1 MQRATNPTAPSKKLA
16 TRQRLLDAAV
26 SSLIE
31 LGAAATTTLEVQRRS
46 GASRGALLHH
56 FPTHAA
62 LLSAT
67 IEELV
72 RRNDEAVR
80 QAELTMGDVLNP
92 LERAI
97 RILSSMSLQPA
108 FLAELELW
116 ATSRTDSDLQAAIR
130 GAERAARAERE
141 RVVESLFSAVR
152 ESPNYEAV
160 KSLSLVFLR
169 GMALSSVLVS
179 SREYHEKLIAQWVR
193 AVQVLLEAPPFDDDN
208 QGGPA
213 RTS

>member
-1 MQRATNPTAPSKKLA
+1 MQTATTTPSPSKKLA

-31 LGAAATTTLEVQRRS
+31 LGVARTTTLEVQRRS

-80 QAELTMGDVLNP
+80 LAESEMASVENQI
-92 LERAI
+92 ERAI
-97 RILSSMSLQPA
+97 RTLMSMSLKPA
-108 FLAELELW
+108 FMAELELW
-116 ATSRTDSDLQAAIR
+116 AASRTDAELQVAIR
-130 GAERAARAERE
+130 SAERAARGERE
-141 RVVESLFSAVR
+141 RVIAGLFSPVQDNPNLPAVT
-152 ESPNYEAV
+152 E
-160 KSLSLVFLR
+160 LSIEFLR
-169 GMALSSVLVS
+169 GLALSSVLV
-179 SREYHEKLIAQWVR
+179 ENPEHHEKLISKWVWAVETLLR
-193 AVQVLLEAPPFDDDN
+193 AKPH
-208 QGGPA
+208 
-213 RTS
+213 

>member
-1 MQRATNPTAPSKKLA
+1 MQTAPRPAAPAKKLA

-31 LGAAATTTLEVQRRS
+31 RGAAATTTLEVQRRS

-72 RRNDEAVR
+72 RRNDQAVR
-80 QAELTMGDVLNP
+80 EAELTMADVLNP
-92 LERAI
+92 VERAI
-97 RILSSMSLQPA
+97 RILSAMSLQPA

-116 ATSRTDSDLQAAIR
+116 AASRTDCDLQAAIR
-130 GAERAARAERE
+130 GAEREARTERE
-141 RVVESLFSAVR
+141 RVVESLFSAVQ
-152 ESPNYEAV
+152 ENPNYEAV
-160 KSLSLVFLR
+160 KSLSVEFLR

-179 SREYHEKLIAQWVR
+179 NREYHEKLITQWVW
-193 AVQVLLEAPPFDDDN
+193 AVRVLLEAPPFKAGN
-208 QGGPA
+208 
-213 RTS
+213 

>member
-1 MQRATNPTAPSKKLA
+1 MQTATSPAAPPKKLA
-16 TRQRLLDAAV
+16 TPQRLLDAAV

-72 RRNDEAVR
+72 RRNDQAVR
-80 QAELTMGDVLNP
+80 EAELTMGDILNP
-92 LERAI
+92 VERAV
-97 RILSSMSLQPA
+97 RVLSAMSLQPA

-116 ATSRTDSDLQAAIR
+116 AASRTDSDLQAAIR
-130 GAERAARAERE
+130 GAERDARTERE
-141 RVVESLFSAVR
+141 RVVENLFSAVR

-160 KSLSLVFLR
+160 KSLSVEFLR
-169 GMALSSVLVS
+169 GMALSSVLAS
-179 SREYHEKLIAQWVR
+179 NREYHEKLISQWVWG
-193 AVQVLLEAPPFDDDN
+193 AHVLLEAPPFNQDD
-208 QGGPA
+208 
-213 RTS
+213 

>member
-1 MQRATNPTAPSKKLA
+1 MQTATSPGAPAKKLA

-72 RRNDEAVR
+72 RRNDQAVR
-80 QAELTMGDVLNP
+80 EAELTMGDILNP
-92 LERAI
+92 VERAV
-97 RILSSMSLQPA
+97 RVLSAMSLQPA

-116 ATSRTDSDLQAAIR
+116 AASRTDCDLQAAIR
-130 GAERAARAERE
+130 GAERDARTERE
-141 RVVESLFSAVR
+141 RVVENLFSAVR

-160 KSLSLVFLR
+160 KSLSVEFLR
-169 GMALSSVLVS
+169 GMALSSVLAS
-179 SREYHEKLIAQWVR
+179 NREYHEKLISQWVW
-193 AVQVLLEAPPFDDDN
+193 AAHVLLEAPPFN
-208 QGGPA
+208 QGD
-213 RTS
+213 

>member
-1 MQRATNPTAPSKKLA
+1 MQTAANPTALSRKLA

-31 LGAAATTTLEVQRRS
+31 LGVARTTTLEVQRRS

-56 FPTHAA
+56 FPTHAV

-72 RRNDEAVR
+72 RRNDEAVC
-80 QAELTMGDVLNP
+80 QAEQAMSDISNP
-92 LERAI
+92 LERAM
-97 RILSSMSLQPA
+97 RVLSAMSLKPA

-116 ATSRTDSDLQAAIR
+116 AASRTDGDLQAAIR
-130 GAERAARAERE
+130 GAERTARAERE
-141 RVVESLFSAVR
+141 RVVENLLSAVQ
-152 ESPNYEAV
+152 EKPNYEVV
-160 KSLSLVFLR
+160 KVLSIGFLR

-179 SREYHEKLIAQWVR
+179 NPDHHEKLVAQWVW
-193 AVQVLLEAPPFDDDN
+193 AVQVLLDAPPFD
-208 QGGPA
+208 GGN
-213 RTS
+213 